1 MDCILGVKYKIFA
14 DLALN
19 IYSIKDN
26 AFNDHS

>member
-14 DLALN
+14 DIALN

-26 AFNDHS
+26 AFDHS